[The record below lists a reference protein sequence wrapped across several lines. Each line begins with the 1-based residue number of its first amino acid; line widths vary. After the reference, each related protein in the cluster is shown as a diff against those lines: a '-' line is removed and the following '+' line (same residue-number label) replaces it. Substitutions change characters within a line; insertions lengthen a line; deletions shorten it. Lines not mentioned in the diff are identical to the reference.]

1 MVLSITTLGI
11 VIMLSL
17 GLNLLGIGKNLLSWL
32 KSGIAWIF
40 ADIHRIAIA
49 VLLGCC
55 IFLYVGKQ
63 AETRRADKQTAVA
76 AKWESA
82 YVLVIEAQRLATIAA
97 EKNKARVEQEYRE
110 INNEAEQD
118 YERRIAY
125 ARRNL
130 NDWMRKNNTRSSA
143 ESDSASPSDLPRPI
157 VPDTGDAFFPVTRKD
172 LEIAADNHAQLLAL
186 ISWAKAVGEVNTT
199 PEEIIP
205 AH

>member
-1 MVLSITTLGI
+1 
-11 VIMLSL
+11 MLSL
-17 GLNLLGIGKNLLSWL
+17 GLSLLGIGKNLLSWL
-32 KSGIAWIF
+32 TAGVKWLFGAWERIVIA
-40 ADIHRIAIA
+40 A
-49 VLLGCC
+49 LLAACL
-55 IFLYVGKQ
+55 FLYVGK
-63 AETRRADKQTAVA
+63 ASETRRADKMTTVA

-97 EKNKARVEQEYRE
+97 EKNKARVEAEYRE

-118 YERRIAY
+118 YERRIAD

-143 ESDSASPSDLPRPI
+143 ESYSASPSDLPGP
-157 VPDTGDAFFPVTRKD
+157 VMPDTGDTFFSVTRKD

-199 PEEIIP
+199 PEEVIP
-205 AH
+205 SH

>member
-1 MVLSITTLGI
+1 
-11 VIMLSL
+11 MLSL
-17 GLNLLGIGKNLLSWL
+17 GLSLLGIGKNLLSWL

-63 AETRRADKQTAVA
+63 AETRRADKQTEVA

-118 YERRIAY
+118 YERRIAD

-143 ESDSASPSDLPRPI
+143 ESDSASPTTMPESPLP
-157 VPDTGDAFFPVTRKD
+157 TAENSQFLVTRKD
-172 LEIAADNHAQLLAL
+172 LEIAAENHAQLLAL
-186 ISWAKAVGEVNTT
+186 IAWAERVGDVNT
-199 PEEIIP
+199 EEEVIP
-205 AH
+205 